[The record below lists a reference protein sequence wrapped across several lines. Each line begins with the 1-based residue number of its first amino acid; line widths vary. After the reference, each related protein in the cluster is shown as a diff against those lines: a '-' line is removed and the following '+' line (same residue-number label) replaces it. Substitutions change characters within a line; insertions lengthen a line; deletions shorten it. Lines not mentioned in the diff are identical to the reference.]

1 MKRSFTCISVVI
13 PALAMLLGG
22 PIAAQDKQKADP
34 SSAAARANP
43 VADQQR
49 TLTNV
54 DVLSMVNAGLSE
66 RTIIL
71 AIQRAMTSFDT
82 SPEALITLK
91 NHGVSASVLDAMLSE
106 KTIPG
111 SPAAPTATPKTA
123 APRQSRAHGVEG
135 FPSAEIFTGFSYL
148 SFDPQGVATRINMYG
163 WDASVTGNPIK
174 WFGIEGDFGG
184 HYRANCGGA
193 IGLTC
198 GHTSFMGG
206 PKLAFRSTWVT
217 VYAHGLFGI
226 DDGSLSFS
234 GVSVSDKPFAF
245 AAGGGVD
252 VRVARHLSL
261 RPAQFDY
268 FMTRHAIAAAGALGL
283 TLQPQNNYRFSTG
296 LVFTF
301 GG

>member
-1 MKRSFTCISVVI
+1 MKRRFTCISVI
-13 PALAMLLGG
+13 ILASAMLLGG
-22 PIAAQDKQKADP
+22 PIAAQDKQKTDP
-34 SSAAARANP
+34 SSSVVRANS
-43 VADQQR
+43 VAEQQR
-49 TLTNV
+49 ILTNF

-71 AIQRAMTSFDT
+71 AIQRAITSFDT
-82 SPEALITLK
+82 SSEALIALK
-91 NHGVSASVLDAMLSE
+91 NHGVSASILDAMLSE
-106 KTIPG
+106 KTIPDN
-111 SPAAPTATPKTA
+111 TATAKTA
-123 APRQSRAHGVEG
+123 ASRQNRAHGVEG
-135 FPSAEIFTGFSYL
+135 FPAAEIFAGFSYL
-148 SFDPQGVATRINMYG
+148 SFDPQGVTTRLNMYG
-163 WDASVTGNPIK
+163 WNASVTGNPIK

-184 HYRANCGGA
+184 HYRANCGGV

-198 GHTSFMGG
+198 GHASFMGG

-252 VRVARHLSL
+252 IRVARHLSV

-268 FMTRHAIAAAGALGL
+268 FMTRHAIAAAAAQGL